1 MLVKKLLEVCNK
13 KNKAGMQLKASQ
25 IKNHLWV
32 FINCLIVNPTFD
44 SQTKTH
50 MTLQMKSFG
59 SKCTL
64 SDKFVTAV
72 SIGHSRVEVLFPH
85 RQQLILIFPVHLR

>member
-1 MLVKKLLEVCNK
+1 MKKLLEVCNK

-44 SQTKTH
+44 SQTKTN
-50 MTLQMKSFG
+50 MTLQVKNFG
-59 SKCTL
+59 SKCNL
-64 SDKFVTAV
+64 SDKFITSV
-72 SIGHSRVEVLFPH
+72 SLLFS
-85 RQQLILIFPVHLR
+85 F